1 MAARDSRHGRQ
12 YEEDET
18 MFRPVRKKANE
29 ISVEEA
35 KKLLREFRRGV
46 RGLLV
51 IVRIV
56 QVDRLTYPVV

>member
-1 MAARDSRHGRQ
+1 MAVRNSRHGRQ

-35 KKLLREFRRGV
+35 KKLLREEKRGV
-46 RGLLV
+46 IAMNG
-51 IVRIV
+51 
-56 QVDRLTYPVV
+56 DDG